1 MFFFHLGEMHRFMPD
16 NLRNETDKLALKALM
31 SKLANFYMHSFK
43 HTKSIL
49 KKLRTLPKTSP
60 KEQRESYGCA

>member
-31 SKLANFYMHSFK
+31 SKLANFYMHNFK
-43 HTKSIL
+43 PTKSTL
-49 KKLRTLPKTSP
+49 KKLRTLPKTLP